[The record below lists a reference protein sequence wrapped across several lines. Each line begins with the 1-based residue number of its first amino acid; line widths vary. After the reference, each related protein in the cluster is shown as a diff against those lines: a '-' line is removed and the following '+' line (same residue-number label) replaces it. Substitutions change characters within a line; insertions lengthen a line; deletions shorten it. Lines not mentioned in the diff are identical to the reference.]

1 MAGDQPLRRV
11 PDGRSPLWRAF
22 NIYRVIALLYAAL
35 WFVVEIHG
43 SRQALGWVLLAAMT
57 AWTVFTVWRYRM
69 RVWRTNRLVLLDQV
83 VVSVL
88 FLVGSLVWMPH
99 QPDRTQPSVVSEW
112 AAAMPLVAGL
122 QWGMVAGGVSGFVTA
137 GFLFMTRS
145 FDGGLTNQ
153 TYTNMLL
160 LVGAG
165 VLVGIAA
172 DSARRAT
179 ERLARALRT
188 ESANAERERLAQSIH
203 DNVLQVLARVRR
215 RGNEVGGEAAE
226 LARLAGEQEIAL
238 RALMAA
244 PPRVMDN
251 GDVDFVA
258 QLQSV
263 RTSKVEVSVPAEGVV
278 LPESMASEL
287 LAVVR
292 EALANVA
299 KHAGAQASAWV
310 FLEQVGSMVVLS
322 IRDDGPGIPENRLT
336 EAAAEG
342 RMGVAHSI
350 VGRVRKLGGT
360 AELETAPGEGTE
372 WEIRLPFRSARS
384 A

>member
-1 MAGDQPLRRV
+1 MAGDQPLQRV

-35 WFVVEIHG
+35 WFIVQLHS
-43 SRQALGWVLLAAMT
+43 SRQALGWTLLAAMT
-57 AWTVFTVWRYRM
+57 VWTAFTVWRYRI
-69 RVWRTNRLVLLDQV
+69 RVWRTNRLVLLDQI

-88 FLVGSLVWMPH
+88 FLVGSLVMPH

-112 AAAMPLVAGL
+112 VAAMPLVAGL
-122 QWGMVAGGVSGFVTA
+122 QWGMIAGGVSGFVTA
-137 GFLFMTRS
+137 SFLFMTRVLG
-145 FDGGLTNQ
+145 GGLSNQ

-165 VLVGIAA
+165 LLVGIAA

-179 ERLARALRT
+179 ERLARALRA
-188 ESANAERERLAQSIH
+188 ESANAERERIAQSIH

-226 LARLAGEQEIAL
+226 LAKLAGEQEIAL

-251 GDVDFVA
+251 GDVDFVS
-258 QLQSV
+258 QLQAL
-263 RTSKVEVSVPAEGVV
+263 RTSKVEVSVPAESVV
-278 LPESMASEL
+278 LPENTASEL

-299 KHAGAQASAWV
+299 RHAGPEVSAWV
-310 FLEQVGSMVVLS
+310 FLEQVGSMIVLS
-322 IRDDGPGIPENRLT
+322 IRDNGPGIPENRLA

-350 VGRVRKLGGT
+350 IGRVRKLGGT

-372 WEIRLPFRSARS
+372 WEIRLPVRRPGST
-384 A
+384 